1 MILRSSR
8 ENFVMPIYEYQCPS
22 CQTLFEEWQSGFEEQ
37 VMECPECGSES
48 KRLIS
53 HSSFH
58 LKGGGWYA
66 DGYGGAKSG
75 STPGEA
81 QNPIEKPAT
90 SGGESSAQADSAP
103 ASKCPA
109 KADASSAGSAS

>member
-1 MILRSSR
+1 
-8 ENFVMPIYEYQCPS
+8 MPIYEYQCCS
-22 CQTLFEEWQSGFEEQ
+22 CDSVFEEWQAGFEEK
-37 VMECPECGSES
+37 EAICPECGSES

-66 DGYGGAKSG
+66 DGYGGKNAGNK
-75 STPGEA
+75 PGQA
-81 QNPIEKPAT
+81 QEPVG
-90 SGGESSAQADSAP
+90 SGGDAPAKKESAP

-109 KADASSAGSAS
+109 QAGASDAGSAS